1 MRPWWCF
8 NVQTAKERAV
18 DNRIRGTMVIVFEFF
33 TCYFLN
39 LYFNFPACVM
49 CKGIER
55 TADKCPVAI
64 SDAQVS
70 SVTFFGLFLLSAEMM
85 LYTYYILQNCCR
97 LLTATTW
104 QEDKVA
110 TTWVAA
116 LSPDKVAVQVFF
128 LLSAEMMLYTYYILQ
143 NSPAEMFARDRR
155 NARDRRLKFLHER
168 DGRHICARAIAD

>member
-1 MRPWWCF
+1 MLIVF
-8 NVQTAKERAV
+8 NV
-18 DNRIRGTMVIVFEFF
+18 IFLFF

-70 SVTFFGLFLLSAEMM
+70 SVKKIVFFLLSAEMM
-85 LYTYYILQNCCR
+85 LYTYYILQNCCP

-104 QEDKVA
+104 QEVKVA
-110 TTWVAA
+110 TTLQADRVARQGCRA
-116 LSPDKVAVQVFF
+116 GILFIVCR
-128 LLSAEMMLYTYYILQ
+128 SAEMMLYTYYI
-143 NSPAEMFARDRR
+143 
-155 NARDRRLKFLHER
+155 
-168 DGRHICARAIAD
+168 